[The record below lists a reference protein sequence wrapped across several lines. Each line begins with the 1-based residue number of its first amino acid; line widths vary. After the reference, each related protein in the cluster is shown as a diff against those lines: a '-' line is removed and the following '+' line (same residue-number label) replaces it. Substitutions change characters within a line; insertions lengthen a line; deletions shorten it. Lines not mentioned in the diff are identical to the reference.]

1 MAVVIIC
8 SDFGVKRTVK
18 NKRHSFA
25 DVASLDIL
33 IVHRLNGDFLLVFI
47 LFFLS
52 VPVKVGMGTSLHSF
66 VCIQAVEIC
75 FCFPGGQV
83 EISGAVTHLHQEASL
98 WKGEDGSGEGVRRRV
113 FCAT

>member
-52 VPVKVGMGTSLHSF
+52 VPVKVGMGTSLHSLF
-66 VCIQAVEIC
+66 VFRLLRFA
-75 FCFPGGQV
+75 FA
-83 EISGAVTHLHQEASL
+83 SQED
-98 WKGEDGSGEGVRRRV
+98 K
-113 FCAT
+113 